1 MKDFLINFSIAFNYT
16 SLILVIGFFAVG
28 CNNLTIPQEV
38 LSPTRGVGNMII
50 NPSLQLPS
58 SRNTV
63 LLDTVNNGFQVY
75 TLPDLQLLFSRDS
88 YENVQNFF
96 LSGSGA
102 IVGVLT
108 INDELE
114 LFSQTSST
122 QYQLPY
128 SISAIRSLVVS
139 DTADKV
145 AMLVVDI
152 QNGQLGNGR
161 LEIWSLPFGEQPLS
175 TLSIPL
181 FDFGFI
187 TTSPSFNTLA
197 LYSADNLGNQAFA
210 SVYYY
215 ESENHTLTS
224 VWTESGQDVPQIP
237 SHVVISDN
245 WVWTVK
251 NTGIEGLQRG
261 ETPVQLN
268 GTLRDRLI
276 ISPNGQYLLVYR
288 GLESINTSTVKMLF
302 RLVDLSSQQEIRQV
316 SHPIENASFTQF
328 VLTDDLN
335 LLGLQVTEEAQ
346 IELIELGW

>member
-1 MKDFLINFSIAFNYT
+1 
-16 SLILVIGFFAVG
+16 
-28 CNNLTIPQEV
+28 
-38 LSPTRGVGNMII
+38 MII

-187 TTSPSFNTLA
+187 
-197 LYSADNLGNQAFA
+197 
-210 SVYYY
+210 
-215 ESENHTLTS
+215 
-224 VWTESGQDVPQIP
+224 
-237 SHVVISDN
+237 
-245 WVWTVK
+245 
-251 NTGIEGLQRG
+251 
-261 ETPVQLN
+261 
-268 GTLRDRLI
+268 
-276 ISPNGQYLLVYR
+276 
-288 GLESINTSTVKMLF
+288 
-302 RLVDLSSQQEIRQV
+302 
-316 SHPIENASFTQF
+316 
-328 VLTDDLN
+328 
-335 LLGLQVTEEAQ
+335 
-346 IELIELGW
+346 